1 MIGFGNPS
9 LFRLFGGNSKVFID
23 GTFSIVPKHF
33 YQCLIIMVF
42 GKQTDSFVP
51 VFYVLL
57 TAKTQQMYQHAL
69 YWVNI
74 TANNKMRPMT
84 VTCDFEKALHNAIQ
98 LEFPTAIV
106 NGCLFHWKQAIGR
119 KICDLKFDKPIGER
133 MMTRY
138 VLETLTIVPV
148 DEIEKYGIPYV
159 CHSVEAN
166 CNQNDLD

>member
-1 MIGFGNPS
+1 
-9 LFRLFGGNSKVFID
+9 
-23 GTFSIVPKHF
+23 
-33 YQCLIIMVF
+33 MVF
-42 GKQTDSFVP
+42 DEQIDSFMP

-57 TAKTQQMYQHAL
+57 TSKTQQMYQHSL
-69 YWVNI
+69 HWVKI
-74 TANNKMRPMT
+74 TANNKMRPTT
-84 VTCDFEKALHNAIQ
+84 VTCDFEKALHNVIRI
-98 LEFPTAIV
+98 EFPTAIV
-106 NGCLFHWKQAIGR
+106 KDCLFHWKQAIGR
-119 KICDLKFDKPIGER
+119 KIRDLKFDKPIDKR